1 MKIVCIGSDNTR
13 GFPIDMK
20 QCWVS
25 LWEKASGFEIINMG
39 ESGSTAEHMIYRF
52 KADVLDLNPSVVLI
66 ITGTTDFL
74 HYGKKPQEVMDL
86 VLTMVKTSK
95 NRGIKPIVV
104 TPIMIDIPH
113 AGKFMAGDSS
123 IDYDAINDSLKDY
136 RDLIISTAKD
146 GGYGVWDFQTKFEEA
161 IKGKK
166 DRASYY
172 VNGIHPGPEAHMIV
186 ASIALGEKL

>member
-66 ITGTTDFL
+66 ITGTTDFI
-74 HYGKKPQEVMDL
+74 HYGKEPQEVMDL
-86 VLTMVKTSK
+86 VSTMVKTAK
-95 NRGIKPIVV
+95 DHGIKPIVI
-104 TPIMIDIPH
+104 TPILIDIPI
-113 AGKFMAGDSS
+113 ACKYMAGDAC
-123 IDYDAINDSLKDY
+123 IDYDAVNRSLKKY
-136 RDLIISTAKD
+136 RDLILSTATA
-146 GGYGVWDFQTKFEEA
+146 GGYGVWDFQTKFEAA
-161 IKGKK
+161 IKGKN
-166 DRASYY
+166 DRASYF
-172 VNGIHPGPEAHMIV
+172 VDGIHPGLEAHMIV
-186 ASIALGEKL
+186 SSIALGENL

>member
-13 GFPIDMK
+13 GFPIDTK

-25 LWEKASGFEIINMG
+25 LWERSSGFEIINMG

-52 KADVLDLNPSVVLI
+52 KADVLDQNPSVVLI
-66 ITGTTDFL
+66 ITGTTDFI
-74 HYGKKPQEVMDL
+74 HYGKSPQEVMDL

-95 NRGIKPIVV
+95 DHGIKPIVV

-113 AGKFMAGDSS
+113 ASRFMAGDSS
-123 IDYDAINDSLKDY
+123 IDYDAINDSLKNY

-146 GGYGVWDFQTKFEEA
+146 GGYDVWDFQTKFEEA
-161 IKGKK
+161 IKGKG

-172 VNGIHPGPEAHMIV
+172 VDGIHPGLEAHMIV
-186 ASIALGEKL
+186 ASIALGENL